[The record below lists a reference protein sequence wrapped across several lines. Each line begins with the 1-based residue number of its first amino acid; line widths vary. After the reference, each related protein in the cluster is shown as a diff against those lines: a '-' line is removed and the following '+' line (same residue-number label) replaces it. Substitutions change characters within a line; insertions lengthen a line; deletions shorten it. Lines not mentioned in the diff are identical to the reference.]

1 MDENNKFEISP
12 SDEELLEDLPE
23 LTEELEEE
31 PSLRSILAE
40 FKMADYLRPRKR
52 EPLRPVESSLDP
64 DPTLQ
69 ASVREEE
76 APQPA
81 AALDA
86 PQAPETPEAAESEEN
101 TPMEPFPQLGELP
114 KAEPERERQE
124 PETDM
129 AEAELWEEPEAPL
142 QESVTQD
149 TVAMPTAPTG
159 ETRRAPVETTMEDTV
174 RLGQLSDLD
183 LEEPEPQEVAL
194 DPEVDSIFVET
205 ARSETVPQPQQAER
219 RKPERP
225 TEPEPETEP
234 VPREEVTEEYTD
246 REAEDVR
253 YARKETVP
261 LEEPEE
267 EAEPQNPVE
276 RVLAPLST
284 LVAAVALRREAY
296 LRKRAARP
304 RPMKPELPPDKAAKQ
319 CSAKLTGLKLRAM
332 AATVSFLILL
342 VLTWLYT
349 GGVDLAGGLYRMPVA
364 SLMCLLL
371 LLHIMFAGVDIFT
384 EGIAALCKGRP
395 GVESLVSV
403 SCVCACLDAIYLAV
417 TGVDTVGLP
426 FCAVA
431 GGAMC
436 AAMWAR
442 RLRYRSL
449 RAGYSAVAKS
459 KTPYVAGICPDVDDD
474 GSAIRKQSRDTRGFV
489 TRCEQADLPERT
501 FQTVGPFLMAAA
513 VILSIM
519 ITAIKKTPFLH
530 NLGALMTAA
539 AGFSML
545 LCYVTPF
552 ALLTR
557 RLLPRGVAI
566 AGFAGAEE
574 ISKNYRLIITD
585 TDLFP
590 AGYVSIGGIQLM
602 EGIHTMQAVRYTGS
616 LMVNAENGLSP
627 LFRDL
632 MRRHGCTQLPVDDF
646 AYYDGGGLQ
655 GMIQGER
662 VLVGTAGFMHLMGV
676 RLPDTLQVQDAVY
689 MAVGYKLQAVFPMD
703 YRPAN
708 SVRGGL
714 SKLLHSRLVPLFAV
728 RDFNITPLLLQKRF
742 RVDTG
747 KLVFPAFPD
756 RHRISEMELP
766 DHAEPAAVLTREG
779 LGPMVD
785 AARGGRRLYRVT
797 QLGTIFSVACSIV
810 AMVIMSF
817 LCFSGAYDAASA
829 GNLLTYMLLWL
840 VPVFVLSWSV
850 NR

>member
-1 MDENNKFEISP
+1 MDENNKFKISRQ
-12 SDEELLEDLPE
+12 DEEEQEDFPDLGNPE
-23 LTEELEEE
+23 ET

-64 DPTLQ
+64 DPALQ
-69 ASVREEE
+69 VPVTEEEMVQSAAEPEAQKAEDPELQKEE
-76 APQPA
+76 APV
-81 AALDA
+81 
-86 PQAPETPEAAESEEN
+86 
-101 TPMEPFPQLGELP
+101 EPFPQMGELP
-114 KAEPERERQE
+114 KAESEIQKPKED
-124 PETDM
+124 T
-129 AEAELWEEPEAPL
+129 AEGELWEAPEPEALL
-142 QESVTQD
+142 QTPVTED
-149 TVAMPTAPTG
+149 TVALPIPQTG
-159 ETRRAPVETTMEDTV
+159 ETRCAPIKTTMEDTV

-183 LEEPEPQEVAL
+183 LEEAEPVRQEVEL

-205 ARSETVPQPQQAER
+205 ARSETAPQPARQT
-219 RKPERP
+219 ERP
-225 TEPEPETEP
+225 QKKRPEAELESTS
-234 VPREEVTEEYTD
+234 REEVTEEYTD
-246 REAEDVR
+246 NEAEGIR
-253 YARKETVP
+253 YARKEVVP
-261 LEEPEE
+261 PEEPEE

-296 LRKRAARP
+296 LRKRAACP

-342 VLTWLYT
+342 VMAWLYT

-395 GVESLVSV
+395 GVESMISV
-403 SCVCACLDAIYLAV
+403 SCVCACLDAIYLSV
-417 TGVDTVGLP
+417 TEVDTVGLP

-449 RAGYSAVAKS
+449 RAGFSAVAKS
-459 KTPYVAGICPDVDDD
+459 KTHYVAGVCPDVDDD
-474 GSAIRKQSRDTRGFV
+474 GSAIRKQSRDIKGFV

-513 VILSIM
+513 IILSIM

-530 NLGALMTAA
+530 NLGALMAA
-539 AGFSML
+539 VAGFSML
-545 LCYVTPF
+545 LCYIMPF
-552 ALLTR
+552 AVLTR

-602 EGIHTMQAVRYTGS
+602 EGVHTMQAVSYTGS
-616 LMVNAENGLSP
+616 LMVNADNGLSP
-627 LFRDL
+627 LFQDL
-632 MRRHGCTQLPVDDF
+632 LRRHGCTRLPVDDF
-646 AYYDGGGLQ
+646 SYYDGGGLQ
-655 GMIQGER
+655 GMIKGER

-689 MAVGYKLQAVFPMD
+689 MAVGYKLQAVFPME

-714 SKLLHSRLVPLFAV
+714 SKLLCSRLIPLFAV

-742 RVDTG
+742 HVDTG

-756 RHRISEMELP
+756 RHRISEMDLP
-766 DHAEPAAVLTREG
+766 DHAEPIAVLTREG

-785 AARGGRRLYRVT
+785 AARGGRRLHRVT